1 MKFQY
6 LPNTFVVDYDKMK
19 NVCVFDENG
28 FFETDDDEI
37 IKFLTTKRKHIKVVD
52 EQPTQQQN
60 VISDKEGLYTCKK
73 CGFKTDNKGK
83 FMAHCRTAH
92 KKE

>member
-1 MKFQY
+1 V
-6 LPNTFVVDYDKMK
+6 TIVDYNKMVK
-19 NVCVFDENG
+19 ICTFDENG
-28 FFETDDDEI
+28 FYETDNPKK
-37 IKFLTTKRKHIKVVD
+37 IKYLTTKCRGVKVVD

-60 VISDKEGLYTCKK
+60 VISGKEGLYTCKK